1 VSRTLLVIDD
11 HAAFR
16 ALAREVLDGELF
28 RVVGEAASAAE
39 GLSLAQELHPDIVI
53 LDVGLPDGS
62 GFDLTGR
69 LVRTRPP
76 PAVVLVSSRDWGNL
90 SRRVRS
96 SGARG
101 FMPKE
106 ELTPAAVEALL
117 A

>member
-16 ALAREVLDGELF
+16 ALAREVLDGEVF
-28 RVVGEAASAAE
+28 HVVGEASSAAE
-39 GLSLAQELHPDIVI
+39 GLLLAQELQPDVVI
-53 LDVGLPDGS
+53 MDVGLPDGS

-69 LVRTRPP
+69 LVRTLPS
-76 PAVVLVSSRDWGNL
+76 PAVVLVSSRDWGHL

-101 FMPKE
+101 FLPKE